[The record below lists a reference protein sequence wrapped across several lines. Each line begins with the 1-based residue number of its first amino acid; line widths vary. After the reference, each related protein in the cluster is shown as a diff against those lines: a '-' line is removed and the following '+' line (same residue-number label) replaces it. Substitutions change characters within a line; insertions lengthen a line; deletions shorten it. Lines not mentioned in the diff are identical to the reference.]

1 MREIILYTLV
11 LTLILSFA
19 VDSAQAKLVACIGD
33 SITYGS
39 GIPDRTYDSYPA
51 QLGQMLKDF
60 DNRWETRNFG
70 VSGATLL
77 RNGDRPY
84 VQQSA
89 YTQALAANPDVVIIM
104 LGTNDSKPQNWVYK
118 DDFISDYLFL
128 IDSFAQLSSNP
139 EIWICKPVPVF
150 SELGGITDTIVQNEI
165 VPLIDE
171 IAQQRDVRVI
181 DLFTA
186 LSGASDLF
194 PDGVHPNAQGAE
206 LIAKAIVHAII
217 GIRAMPDF
225 NGDARINFRD
235 FTLLAHHWLQNEPS
249 PDIAPAFNGDGI
261 VDYKDLVILVQY
273 WLREFGMVAHWKLD
287 EAEGNIAHDSANG
300 NNGTVHGDPT
310 WQLDGGQVGGA
321 LQLDGIDDYI
331 STAFVLNPS
340 RRPFSVFAWI
350 KGSAP
355 GQVVIAQKDSANW
368 LYFDPLEGKLM
379 TDLKSTGRMA
389 APMTSQTVITTDEW
403 NYIGFVWDG
412 SRRMLY
418 VGNTLVAEGIQ
429 DSLKSSDEGLY
440 IGAGKQ
446 LESGTFFSG
455 LIDDVRIYNRV
466 IKP

>member
-11 LTLILSFA
+11 LTLIVSFA
-19 VDSAQAKLVACIGD
+19 VDSAQAKLIACIGD

-39 GIPDRTYDSYPA
+39 GIPDLIYNSYPA
-51 QLGQMLKDF
+51 QLGRILKDF
-60 DNRWETRNFG
+60 DNQWETRNFG

-89 YTQALAANPDVVIIM
+89 YTQALASNPDVVIIQ

-118 DDFISDYLFL
+118 DDFISDYLYL
-128 IDSFAQLSSNP
+128 IDSFAQLSSTP

-150 SELGGITDTIVQNEI
+150 SGFGGITGTVVLNEI
-165 VPLIDE
+165 IPFIDQ

-181 DLFTA
+181 DLYTA
-186 LSGASDLF
+186 LSSASELF
-194 PDGVHPNAQGAE
+194 PDGIHPNAQGAE

-225 NGDARINFRD
+225 NGDARINLRD

-249 PDIAPAFNGDGI
+249 LDIAPTFNGDGI
-261 VDYKDLVILVQY
+261 VDYKDLAGLAEY
-273 WLREFGMVAHWKLD
+273 WLREFGLVAHWKLD

-300 NNGTVHGDPT
+300 NNGTVYGDPT
-310 WQLDGGQVGGA
+310 WQPEGGIENGA

-331 STAFVLNPS
+331 SIPFVLNPS
-340 RRPFSVFAWI
+340 KRPFSVFAWI
-350 KGSAP
+350 KGGAP
-355 GQVVIAQKDSANW
+355 GQVVVAQKDSANW
-368 LYFDPLEGKLM
+368 LYTDPLEGKLM
-379 TDLKSTGRMA
+379 TDLKSPGRIV
-389 APMTSQTVITTDEW
+389 APMISQTVITNDEW

-418 VGNTLVAEGIQ
+418 VGNTIVAEEIQ
-429 DSLKSSDEGLY
+429 DSLRSSDDGLY
-440 IGAGKQ
+440 IGTGKR
-446 LESGTFFSG
+446 LEPGTFFSG
-455 LIDDVRIYNRV
+455 LIDDVRIYDRA
-466 IKP
+466 ITP

>member
-1 MREIILYTLV
+1 MRQIISYTLV
-11 LTLILSFA
+11 LTLTVSFA
-19 VDSAQAKLVACIGD
+19 VGSAQAKLVACVGD
-33 SITYGS
+33 SITFGS
-39 GIPDRTYDSYPA
+39 GRYDSYPA
-51 QLGQMLKDF
+51 QLGRMLKDF
-60 DNRWETRNFG
+60 DDQWETRNFG

-84 VQQSA
+84 VQQNE
-89 YTQALAANPDVVIIM
+89 YTQALTSNPDVVIIM
-104 LGTNDSKPQNWVYK
+104 LGTNDSKPQNWEYK

-128 IDSFAQLSSNP
+128 IDSFAQLSSNL

-171 IAQQRDVRVI
+171 IAQQRDVQVI

-235 FTLLAHHWLQNEPS
+235 FTFLAHHWLQNEPS

-273 WLREFGMVAHWKLD
+273 WLREFGFIAHWKLD

-300 NNGTVHGDPT
+300 YNGTVHGDPT
-310 WQLDGGQVGGA
+310 WQLDGGQVDGA

-350 KGSAP
+350 KGGAP
-355 GQVVIAQKDSANW
+355 GQVVIAQKDTEHW
-368 LYFDPLEGKLM
+368 LYFDPLEGKLK

-403 NYIGFVWDG
+403 NHIGFVWDG

-418 VGNTLVAEGIQ
+418 VGNTLVAEGPQ
-429 DSLKSSDEGLY
+429 DSLMSSNEGLY
-440 IGAGKQ
+440 IGTGKQ

-455 LIDDVRIYNRV
+455 LIDDVRIYNRA
-466 IKP
+466 ITP